1 MRNDILW
8 LWLGIRGEF
17 RGNRCAREK
26 SRGWNLGDVAQK
38 CDIYGE
44 KVRENNCTLNDLG
57 IYLIGQTSP
66 LQVTVYSYINTIFV
80 IYLFRLIINIPGDV
94 DDNCGNPFSW
104 NMFLPR
110 SPNPLIP
117 FQLLQTFE
125 VFILTRVLKFTLRGR
140 SVIWERWLRTIPS
153 HIVFLIY
160 ISFGQPKKFQGHS
173 GRIILD
179 QFYPHLTWY
188 AQKNA
193 RTPSPS
199 LCRSWQLGP
208 RMPSPSFCLIAR
220 PEFAANHEPRP
231 TIVQKKCV
239 LQQKVPKT
247 TVNRHW
253 YSDLKLL
260 ADEIFPFPIL

>member
-44 KVRENNCTLNDLG
+44 KVRENNCILNDLG
-57 IYLIGQTSP
+57 IYLTGQTSP
-66 LQVTVYSYINTIFV
+66 LQVTVYSYISTIFV

-125 VFILTRVLKFTLRGR
+125 VFILIPFTCTLVLKSTLSFHSR
-140 SVIWERWLRTIPS
+140 SVLPTSHLVCSEKCPHAVSVPLSFLTARPS
-153 HIVFLIY
+153 HAVSVLLPD
-160 ISFGQPKKFQGHS
+160 SS
-173 GRIILD
+173 
-179 QFYPHLTWY
+179 
-188 AQKNA
+188 A
-193 RTPSPS
+193 RVCCKP
-199 LCRSWQLGP
+199 W
-208 RMPSPSFCLIAR
+208 A
-220 PEFAANHEPRP
+220 AANNSA
-231 TIVQKKCV
+231 KKCV

-260 ADEIFPFPIL
+260 ADEIYH